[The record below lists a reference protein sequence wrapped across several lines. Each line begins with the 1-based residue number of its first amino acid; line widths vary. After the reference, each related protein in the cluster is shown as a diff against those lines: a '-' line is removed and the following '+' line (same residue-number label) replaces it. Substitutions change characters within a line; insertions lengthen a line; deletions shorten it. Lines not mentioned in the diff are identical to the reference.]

1 MNLFKY
7 LAAVFSTE
15 NNFFKWVS
23 DAKEEVDELQYGY
36 GNISSGYV
44 AVKSLPEL
52 PKNNNLILPESYED
66 AACMSTTHIWVLDL
80 QKSEITFHL
89 IPTFGHIQ
97 LPGYSGVFLVR
108 TTDISLSYST
118 SANKWSKFF

>member
-7 LAAVFSTE
+7 LATVFPTE
-15 NNFFKWVS
+15 NSFFKWVS
-23 DAKEEVDELQYGY
+23 DAGEEVDELQYGY

-44 AVKSLPEL
+44 AVKAIPEP
-52 PKNNNLILPESYED
+52 PKNNNLILPENYE
-66 AACMSTTHIWVLDL
+66 AATEMATTHTWVLDL

-97 LPGYSGVFLVR
+97 LPGYSDVFLVR
-108 TTDISLSYST
+108 TTDISLS
-118 SANKWSKFF
+118 